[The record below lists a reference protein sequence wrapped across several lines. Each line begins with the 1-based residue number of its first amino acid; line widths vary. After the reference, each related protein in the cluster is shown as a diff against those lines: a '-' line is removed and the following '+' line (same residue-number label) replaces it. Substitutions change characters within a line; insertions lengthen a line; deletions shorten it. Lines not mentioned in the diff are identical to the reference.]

1 MSTTFP
7 LHTESFMLLD
17 SGCLTNSDYFLPFAL
32 TDVLTTFSGMQHQPI
47 IHFWQLDQAMILGM
61 KDTRVP
67 HLKEGIASLQEND
80 YSVVVRNAGGL
91 GVIADSGILNVS
103 LILPNNSEHKLSI
116 DAAYELMW
124 AWLRQSFP
132 EKEIDAFEITT
143 SYCPG
148 TYDLSIGGQKFAG
161 IAQRRIKDGIAVMI
175 YISVNGNQ
183 LARGEVVRDFYL
195 AGLQEQFG
203 ENGYPPVD
211 PAVMANLETLIET
224 PLTIDAV
231 KTRLIEALPQQFEK
245 SIDPNLTEPII
256 TSEWFQTN
264 LTVQLEKMA
273 QRNALIKGEI
283 V

>member
-1 MSTTFP
+1 
-7 LHTESFMLLD
+7 
-17 SGCLTNSDYFLPFAL
+17 
-32 TDVLTTFSGMQHQPI
+32 
-47 IHFWQLDQAMILGM
+47 MILGM

-148 TYDLSIGGQKFAG
+148 TYDLSIGGQ
-161 IAQRRIKDGIAVMI
+161 
-175 YISVNGNQ
+175 S
-183 LARGEVVRDFYL
+183 LL
-195 AGLQEQFG
+195 GLP
-203 ENGYPPVD
+203 N
-211 PAVMANLETLIET
+211 
-224 PLTIDAV
+224 DAS
-231 KTRLIEALPQQFEK
+231 KTVLL
-245 SIDPNLTEPII
+245 S
-256 TSEWFQTN
+256 
-264 LTVQLEKMA
+264 
-273 QRNALIKGEI
+273 
-283 V
+283 